1 MIFKGIPS
9 RLTMR
14 DKLWPLKKYNHMKI
28 LFLIHRVQAR
38 GQEIFACQLANELEQ
53 RGHEV
58 KVWSLY
64 SGDFQL
70 PFAVQSFGFEHSG
83 ELWKPKNWK
92 RLNELILDYKPEIVQ
107 ANGGDTFKYMMLVN
121 FRYGFEPKLL
131 FNNGGVMSY
140 YFKSLFQKFFYCFLL
155 KGLDAVVSVSE
166 YSDRDLSQFISAQ
179 IPRKVIPIS
188 VLADKNAVEMTH
200 VSHPTFV
207 HIGGFTPE
215 KNQLFLIEI
224 FKAFQKTHPS
234 SELHFFGEGPLL
246 SFVKKRVEPMNGI
259 IFHGAIL
266 EPWKMIPESSVLLVP
281 SKVEGMPA
289 VIAEALI
296 RKIPVLANRVGGIP
310 EMCRDF
316 QTCRLL
322 PEGSKKEWLMAME
335 EFLNKREEGREEQ
348 RKADQRLASERFCIG
363 RSTSDFLNFYQSL

>member
-1 MIFKGIPS
+1 
-9 RLTMR
+9 
-14 DKLWPLKKYNHMKI
+14 MKI
-28 LFLIHRVQAR
+28 LFLIHRIQAR

-58 KVWSLY
+58 EVWSLY
-64 SGDFQL
+64 AGDFQL
-70 PFAVQSFGFEHSG
+70 PFAVKSLGFEHSR

-92 RLNELILDYKPEIVQ
+92 RLNDLILDYKPEIVQ
-107 ANGGDTFKYMMLVN
+107 ANGGDTLKYMMLAN
-121 FRYGFEPKLL
+121 LRYGFQPKLL

-140 YFKSLFQKFFYCFLL
+140 YFKSPFQRFFYHFLL
-155 KGLDAVVSVSE
+155 KGLDGAVSVSE

-179 IPRKVIPIS
+179 LPRKVIPIS
-188 VLADKNAVEMTH
+188 VLADKNPVEMIH

-234 SELHFFGEGPLL
+234 SVLHFFGEGPLRSL
-246 SFVKKRVEPMNGI
+246 VKKRAETMNGI

-289 VIAEALI
+289 VIAEALT

-310 EMCRDF
+310 EMCSDF

-335 EFLNKREEGREEQ
+335 EFSNKGEESWEAH
-348 RKADQRLASERFCIG
+348 RKSDQRLALARFAID
-363 RSTSDFLNFYQSL
+363 RSTDDFLNFYQSL